1 MQIVLIGLNHRTAPV
16 GLRERVAFS
25 KEQARDA
32 AEQLRSRC
40 ILEETLILSTCN
52 RSELYGVS
60 HPNIADGA
68 AALQDFLADYHRLEP
83 SKLHGAL
90 YRHRDRDAIRH
101 LYRVAAGL
109 DSMLLGETEILGQ
122 VRDAYQAALSH
133 GVTGRVLNRLFQGA
147 IEVGKRVRT
156 ETDIAVRPVSV
167 AFAGVKLAEQVFG
180 RLNHHRA
187 LILGAGVTSKQV
199 VKHLRDRGIQG
210 LRILN
215 RTVEH
220 ARDLANRFGGEV
232 LPWENLPEAMEWPD
246 LIVTSVSSPEAILT
260 RQLLDRAM
268 AARGNRPLLVI
279 DLGVPRNVAAD
290 AANLPNLYLY
300 DIDDLTEIV
309 EQNKKARQGE
319 VPRAEAIIDGQIE
332 KFLQWQAGVAACS
345 VLAELR
351 ATPAGERNAFLHNRL
366 ASMAH
371 LSEQDRVHAD
381 MLLQDFLKNGLLDP
395 DEGLNDMP
403 KMSLKF
409 QNLEAL
415 RNLIHANQQK
425 S

>member
-60 HPNIADGA
+60 HPRIADGA
-68 AALQDFLADYHRLEP
+68 AALQDFLAAYHRLEP
-83 SKLHGAL
+83 SKLDGAL

-122 VRDAYQAALSH
+122 VRDAYQAALGH

-167 AFAGVKLAEQVFG
+167 AFAGVKLAEQIFG

-199 VKHLRDRGIQG
+199 VKHLRDRGIHS
-210 LRILN
+210 LRVLN

-268 AARGNRPLLVI
+268 ATRGNRPLLVI

-319 VPRAEAIIDGQIE
+319 VPRAEAIIEGQIE

-351 ATPAGERNAFLHNRL
+351 ATPAGERNAFLHKRL

-395 DEGLNDMP
+395 DEGLNVMP
-403 KMSLKF
+403 KMGLKF